1 MKKYL
6 NLKETRERLDF
17 TKTLTEEEYALVIA
31 VEKAAGRPLTA
42 EDMKH
47 VLDGSTMDAIKSRL
61 EL

>member
-1 MKKYL
+1 M
-6 NLKETRERLDF
+6 DF

-47 VLDGSTMDAIKSRL
+47 VLDWSTMDAIESRL